1 MPRSVTLD
9 CPTYAAVEN
18 NMKTWVIAAA
28 IVILALIAV
37 GVRVADDAALRARFL
52 KSLPDS
58 VPADPELASYAQSH
72 GEPAY
77 REHCAT
83 CHGAQLQ
90 GDRVRNIPN
99 LADGEWLYGSGR
111 VAEIERIV
119 LYGIRAGN
127 SKGWDLADMPAY
139 SRQEPYR
146 RYKIA
151 PLLPREI
158 DDVVAYLLS
167 FQKTPTDPAAA
178 ERGAR
183 LFAGSEKGVCWDCH
197 GEDAGGDP
205 AVGAPNL
212 TDDVWLSGDGSQ
224 QSIHDS
230 IAFGLAGHCPAW
242 ITRLPPATIR
252 AVAVYVHSRQPQRT
266 DQGMDQSKGK

>member
-1 MPRSVTLD
+1 
-9 CPTYAAVEN
+9 
-18 NMKTWVIAAA
+18 MKTWVIAAA

-37 GVRVADDAALRARFL
+37 GIRVTDEAALRARFL
-52 KSLPDS
+52 KSPPDS
-58 VPADPELASYAQSH
+58 VPADPELAAYAQSR

-83 CHGAQLQ
+83 CHGTQLQ
-90 GDRVRNIPN
+90 GDRLRSIPN

-111 VAEIERIV
+111 VTEIERIV
-119 LYGIRAGN
+119 LYGIRSGH

-139 SRQEPYR
+139 ARQEPYR
-146 RYKIA
+146 RYNIA
-151 PLLPREI
+151 TLLPREI

-167 FQKTPTDPAAA
+167 FHEPPADPAAV

-183 LFAGSEKGVCWDCH
+183 LFSGSEKGVCWDCH
-197 GEDAGGDP
+197 GEDAAGDT
-205 AVGAPNL
+205 AIGAPNL
-212 TDDVWLSGDGSQ
+212 TDNVWLSGDGSQ

-242 ITRLPPATIR
+242 ITRLPPATVR
-252 AVAVYVHSRQPQRT
+252 AVAVYVHSHRPQ
-266 DQGMDQSKGK
+266 GADQSKGQ